1 MFGEKISTSESYV
14 WENHELQQ
22 RETKLLKETLWEI
35 ECKYEM
41 NYTEMKK
48 IVKEYFNKLWRTV
61 NIQFNNH
68 IDDDRFNSIV
78 RTTITLIEESEIL
91 GIKKPS
97 KTNITHK
104 QLEDIINS
112 ALKLEGKQLVRLENN
127 VTTSSRCEGFLMDE
141 HLVEY
146 ITWRTFTI
154 TVKW

>member
-1 MFGEKISTSESYV
+1 MSTEKISTFEAYT
-14 WENHELQQ
+14 WENQKIQQ
-22 RETKLLKETLWEI
+22 IETGLLKETLSGA

-48 IVKEYFNKLWRTV
+48 IVKEYFDKLWRTV

-68 IDDDRFNSIV
+68 IDDDRFNSVI

-104 QLEDIINS
+104 QLEGIIAS
-112 ALKLEGKQLVRLENN
+112 ALELEGKQLVRLENN
-127 VTTSSRCEGFLMDE
+127 VSTSSRCEGFLMDE
-141 HLVEY
+141 HIVEY

-154 TVKW
+154 TVKG